1 MAEAIVIFDVD
12 GVLLELTPAEEA
24 AFFWPFEELH
34 GLTGLSPDWDSY
46 RIRNDEDI
54 IAEILENHFARPP
67 SDDECAAIVATYLDH
82 LGEGLR
88 TERVVPLAMEG
99 ARELLEQLAAQGFAA
114 GIATA
119 NLREAARMRL
129 DHAGLWA
136 RVMDHAHGADGGG
149 PKRDILARAVAA
161 SGFPRDRVVYVGD
174 NLSDFDAGCA
184 NDVHFVGF
192 AADAIRRQRL
202 STSGAKLV
210 SGDHGE
216 TMDHIRHCLGL

>member
-54 IAEILENHFARPP
+54 IAEILENHLARPP
-67 SDDECAAIVATYLDH
+67 SDGERAAIVAAYLAH
-82 LGEGLR
+82 LSEGLR
-88 TERVVPLAMEG
+88 TERVIPLAIAG
-99 ARELLEQLAAQGFAA
+99 AGELLEQLTARGLAT

-129 DHAGLWA
+129 EHAGLWP

-149 PKRDILARAVAA
+149 SKRDILARAIAA
-161 SGFPRDRVVYVGD
+161 SGFPRDRIVYVGD
-174 NLSDFDAGCA
+174 NLNDLDAGLA
-184 NDVHFVGF
+184 NNVHFVGF
-192 AADAIRRQRL
+192 APDAIRGQRL
-202 STSGAKLV
+202 SSAGAKRV
-210 SGDHGE
+210 SGDHRE
-216 TMDHIRHCLGL
+216 TLRHIRQCLGL